1 MTRAVCPGSARIHCY
16 IADEAARQQAEALK
30 AHEAVAEDYAIGA
43 LLAWVGT
50 LAIAGASA
58 LVRVFAEVQP

>member
-1 MTRAVCPGSARIHCY
+1 MTTARMPGRHCY
-16 IADEAARQQAEALK
+16 LADEAARQQANALK

-43 LLAWVGT
+43 LLGWLGT

-58 LVRVFAEVQP
+58 LVRVFAEMAP